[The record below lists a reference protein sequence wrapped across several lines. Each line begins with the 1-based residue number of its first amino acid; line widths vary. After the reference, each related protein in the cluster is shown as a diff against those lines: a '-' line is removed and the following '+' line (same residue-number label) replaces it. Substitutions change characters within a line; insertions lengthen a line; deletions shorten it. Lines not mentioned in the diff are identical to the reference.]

1 MTPDVLARPP
11 LRPYCTNDRPYFG
24 PGSHVEALHAKSH
37 AQTAT
42 PAVTPVPDAPPPLR
56 EVQVIDAAEARVLS
70 VAALADAGMCA
81 ADAQQVADA
90 LVETSLC
97 GIDTH
102 GLRLLPKYL
111 DELATGA
118 ADATATIRVLSDR
131 GAGLLI
137 DADGALGV
145 VAGLAAAG
153 LAAQRAAKFGVAAV
167 AVRNS
172 NDFAAVSVY
181 TRQLARDGLVGVA
194 VPSAPAP
201 DGGVET
207 LFGTHAD
214 ADGRD
219 LATAAS
225 LLGGVLTGAPTAGYL
240 ILALDPGAFG
250 GQAHF
255 GAGLAGLLAG
265 HHPGAPVGP
274 RRERTTIRLDART
287 AEVLSSLAA
296 ELEVPGPRS
305 VFVD

>member
-1 MTPDVLARPP
+1 LTPDVLARPP

-37 AQTAT
+37 LQSV
-42 PAVTPVPDAPPPLR
+42 PPVVDAPPR
-56 EVQVIDAAEARVLS
+56 EVHVIGADEARLLS
-70 VAALADAGMCA
+70 VAALTDAGMCA

-102 GLRLLPKYL
+102 GLRLLPQYV
-111 DELATGA
+111 DELATGV

-131 GAGLLI
+131 GAGMLI

-172 NDFAAVSVY
+172 NDFAAASVY

-194 VPSAPAP
+194 VPSASAP

-207 LFGTHAD
+207 LFGTHTD
-214 ADGRD
+214 SDTHNGRE

-225 LLGGVLTGAPTAGYL
+225 LLGSVLTGAPTAGYL

-250 GQAHF
+250 GHADF
-255 GAGLAGLLAG
+255 GAGLAGLLG
-265 HHPGAPVGP
+265 GDHPAAPDYP
-274 RRERTTIRLDART
+274 RRERMTIRLDART
-287 AEVLSSLAA
+287 AEVLSSLAT

-305 VFVD
+305 VFLD

>member
-1 MTPDVLARPP
+1 VARPP

-37 AQTAT
+37 LYAVPPVVTAD
-42 PAVTPVPDAPPPLR
+42 VEAPPAPQ
-56 EVQVIDAAEARVLS
+56 EVQIIGADEARVLA

-102 GLRLLPKYL
+102 GLRLLPQYL
-111 DELATGA
+111 DELTTGV

-131 GAGLLI
+131 GAGMVI

-167 AVRNS
+167 AVHNS
-172 NDFAAVSVY
+172 NDFAAASVY
-181 TRQLARDGLVGVA
+181 TRQLARNGLVGVA
-194 VPSAPAP
+194 VPAAPAP
-201 DGGVET
+201 DRGVET

-214 ADGRD
+214 TERHDGRE

-225 LLGGVLTGAPTAGYL
+225 LLGGVLTGTPAAGYL

-250 GQAHF
+250 GQAGL
-255 GAGLAGLLAG
+255 GAGLADLLSG
-265 HHPGAPVGP
+265 DHPDYP
-274 RRERTTIRLDART
+274 RPERATIQLDART
-287 AEVLSSLAA
+287 AEVLSALAA
-296 ELEVPGPRS
+296 ELEIPGPRS